1 MTDDDART
9 LLVTINAA
17 RAMGALAEVYAR
29 MVDAAAL
36 MITRGLKGEA
46 AGVLAYVMHQP
57 DVPYDIYDRAD
68 DLWIDLEAELCPRV
82 IADAKAEATF
92 MSLRGMIEQVAKAL
106 LGDDDAPPDPLL
118 DSSNP

>member
-36 MITRGLKGEA
+36 MIARDLKDEA

-57 DVPYDIYDRAD
+57 DVPYDIYDHAD
-68 DLWIDLEAELCPRV
+68 DLWIDLELELCPRV

-92 MSLRGMIEQVAKAL
+92 MSLRGMIEQVATAL
-106 LGDDDAPPDPLL
+106 IGDDDMPPDTLSP
-118 DSSNP
+118 

>member
-29 MVDAAAL
+29 MVDTATL
-36 MITRGLKGEA
+36 MVARGLKGEA

-68 DLWIDLEAELCPRV
+68 DLWIELESELCPRV
-82 IADAKAEATF
+82 ITDAKAEATF

-106 LGDDDAPPDPLL
+106 LGDDDMPADLL
-118 DSSNP
+118 ADSSNP

>member
-1 MTDDDART
+1 MTDDAVRT

-17 RAMGALAEVYAR
+17 RAMGAVAEVYAR

-36 MITRGLKGEA
+36 MVARGLKGEA

-68 DLWIDLEAELCPRV
+68 DLWIDLESELCPRV
-82 IADAKAEATF
+82 ISDAKAEATF
-92 MSLRGMIEQVAKAL
+92 MSLRGMIEQTAKAL
-106 LGDDDAPPDPLL
+106 LGDDDASIDTLP